1 MRTAPPRHRGV
12 AWLQVRTDSCQ
23 DGQAQ
28 QLVAQK
34 YLERPLLA
42 FQRKFDLR
50 QWVLVSSWEPL
61 TVWFYRRCYLRFCAE
76 DYKPSNFDNIF
87 CHLSN
92 NSIAKKS
99 QKFKTGALPRSAGQE
114 PTPAFVLMSAAV
126 AMRLVW
132 SAWMATVRLHT
143 VTRGG
148 GRATSPCVG
157 TPSYAVHNMR
167 LSTGGRCAL
176 ILMVQSLACAGMRL
190 VKLPQL

>member
-1 MRTAPPRHRGV
+1 M
-12 AWLQVRTDSCQ
+12 RTDSCQ

-50 QWVLVSSWEPL
+50 QWVLVASWEPL
-61 TVWFYRRCYLRFCAE
+61 TVWFYRGCYLRFCAE

-99 QKFKTGALPRSAGQE
+99 RKFKSGAAAAWLVQEEGVPRPANDRGIDLAVLHRALTVAGRVIFRAGDCVRLMDWVLDELVCFACSLLAQSFVDGALA
-114 PTPAFVLMSAAV
+114 PAPGL
-126 AMRLVW
+126 L
-132 SAWMATVRLHT
+132 
-143 VTRGG
+143 
-148 GRATSPCVG
+148 
-157 TPSYAVHNMR
+157 
-167 LSTGGRCAL
+167 
-176 ILMVQSLACAGMRL
+176 
-190 VKLPQL
+190 QLTL

>member
-1 MRTAPPRHRGV
+1 MPG
-12 AWLQVRTDSCQ
+12 LQVRTDSCQ

-50 QWVLVSSWEPL
+50 QWVLVASWEPL
-61 TVWFYRRCYLRFCAE
+61 TVWFYRDCYLRFCAE

-99 QKFKTGALPRSAGQE
+99 RKFKTGGRPPARSGLGASD
-114 PTPAFVLMSAAV
+114 SAAAARV
-126 AMRLVW
+126 LQRRRGAGTGVD
-132 SAWMATVRLHT
+132 AWMRRSDVKLSKLCPGGFVACVATILWI
-143 VTRGG
+143 RGG
-148 GRATSPCVG
+148 LLSRTVGFAWLGLSRA
-157 TPSYAVHNMR
+157 
-167 LSTGGRCAL
+167 
-176 ILMVQSLACAGMRL
+176 
-190 VKLPQL
+190 

>member
-1 MRTAPPRHRGV
+1 MSTWTTALPALSRKSPRLDAQAHV
-12 AWLQVRTDSCQ
+12 LPACPQVRTDSCQ

-61 TVWFYRRCYLRFCAE
+61 TVWFYDQCYLRFCAE
-76 DYKPSNFDNIF
+76 DYKASNFDNIF

-99 QKFKTGALPRSAGQE
+99 RKFNSGVLRTRPALRIQINLGY
-114 PTPAFVLMSAAV
+114 M
-126 AMRLVW
+126 
-132 SAWMATVRLHT
+132 
-143 VTRGG
+143 GC
-148 GRATSPCVG
+148 TSRQG
-157 TPSYAVHNMR
+157 
-167 LSTGGRCAL
+167 
-176 ILMVQSLACAGMRL
+176 
-190 VKLPQL
+190 